1 MKTLKQH
8 LSSLDYNKACELLGD
23 GGEKLLKKGG
33 LYEIDP
39 DSQLSLGQHI
49 FWLNLAEASV
59 TISSADNKLI
69 SSCSECLLPCE
80 HIGAALSVIL
90 EEKETLG
97 LVDVSP
103 YSDENSGGELIK
115 KALEIRETRASKED
129 MALIH
134 DDEWNEPWGDYSVVS
149 QNSGKTYKLAIRG
162 LDRGQSYCSC
172 PDYKCNS
179 LGTCKHIIFAIRE
192 IKNNFE
198 GSDLEKPYIRKT
210 CAVHLQYGEDVEVR
224 VSLPSENTPPEMAQ
238 FANKAVSDINALM
251 KAIQTS
257 ISSGYDINIYP
268 DAAEFIDNELFRNRI
283 QGLVS
288 EVKADSVNHPLR
300 SSLLKEPLLPYQLEG
315 IAFAAGKGRVIIA
328 DDMGLG
334 KTIQGIGTADLL
346 ADQAGIKKVLVISPA
361 SLKIQWQKEIE
372 RFSHNSACL
381 IEGSPEERIP
391 LYDNHDFYTICNY
404 EQVLKDL
411 SILQQRSWDLIILD
425 EGQRIKNYES
435 KTSKAVK
442 ALKSPYA
449 LVLSGTPL
457 ENRLEDLFS
466 IVNFIDS
473 RILGPAFQF
482 FEEYQVNDEKGKFTG
497 YKNLDKLR
505 EKLSPILLRRTRK
518 NVLPDLPPITEQT
531 RLIPATEEQLS
542 IDTSCRRTMQTII
555 GKSHI
560 SEMDLLRLRK
570 AMTSSRM
577 AADSPALADAQL
589 DGASGKLNELE
600 ELIPQ
605 LVSDESSKVI
615 IFSEWHGMLDRIAS
629 TLDKT
634 GTNYARIDGN
644 LNSAQKEAAVTN
656 FNTVPEV
663 SVLICS
669 NTAGTGLN
677 LQAADTVINMDLPW
691 NPAKLEQ
698 RNARV
703 HRFGQ
708 SRPVQVINLVTAGTI
723 EERLLYNYDK
733 KVELF
738 TAALD
743 PDTDICEV
751 DMSGG
756 MGDLRSKIQALLS
769 SNKTRKASTESVISL
784 PGTDPNQISLSGGK
798 LLTSAM
804 SFLADLLQ
812 TSSHSEELDG
822 VTREIKKLLLHS
834 FSKNESGEFE
844 LTLRFSNEESIDR
857 LALALSRLNS
867 LMLKK

>member
-1 MKTLKQH
+1 MRTLKQL

-23 GGEKLLKKGG
+23 GGEALLKKGG

-39 DSQLSLGQHI
+39 SSQVSLGLHI
-49 FWLNLAEASV
+49 FWLNLAEVSV
-59 TISSADNKLI
+59 TISSNDNKLI

-80 HIGAALSVIL
+80 HIGAAFSVIL
-90 EEKETLG
+90 EEKEALE
-97 LVDVSP
+97 LEEVSP
-103 YSDENSGGELIK
+103 YSDETSGGELIK
-115 KALEIRETRASKED
+115 KALEIRQTRASKED

-134 DDEWNEPWGDYSVVS
+134 DDEWISPWGNYSVVS

-172 PDYKCNS
+172 PDYRCNS
-179 LGTCKHIIFAIRE
+179 LGTCKHIIFTLKEINSKFDETDFSKVYSRKHCAIHLIYGDE
-192 IKNNFE
+192 I
-198 GSDLEKPYIRKT
+198 DI
-210 CAVHLQYGEDVEVR
+210 Q
-224 VSLPSENTPPEMAQ
+224 VSLPSENQPPEMVQ
-238 FANKAVSDINALM
+238 YSQKPVSDIHGLM
-251 KAIQTS
+251 RAVQSS
-257 ISSGYDINIYP
+257 ISAGFEINIYP
-268 DAAEFIDNELFRNRI
+268 DAEEHIDNILFKNRI
-283 QGLVS
+283 EGLVL
-288 EVKADSVNHPLR
+288 EIEKDPANHPLR
-300 SSLLKEPLLPYQLEG
+300 KSLLNEELLPYQLAG

-334 KTIQGIGTADLL
+334 KTVQGIGASELL
-346 ADQAGIKKVLVISPA
+346 ADQAGIKKVLIISPA
-361 SLKIQWQKEIE
+361 SLKNQWQKEIL
-372 RFSHNSACL
+372 RFSNRSACL
-381 IEGSPEERIP
+381 IEGTPDERIA
-391 LYDNHDFYTICNY
+391 LYDNLDFYTICNY

-411 SILQQRSWDLIILD
+411 TALQRKSWDLIILD

-442 ALKSPYA
+442 SLKSPYA

-457 ENRLEDLFS
+457 ENRLDDLFS
-466 IVNFIDS
+466 IVNFIDN

-482 FEEYQVNDEKGKFTG
+482 FEDYQVTDEKGKFTG

-505 EKLSPILLRRTRK
+505 EKLKPILLRRTRK
-518 NVLPDLPPITEQT
+518 SVLPDLPALTEQT
-531 RLIPATEEQLS
+531 RLIPPTEEQLS
-542 IDTSCRRTMQTII
+542 IDASCRRTMQTII

-577 AADSPALADAQL
+577 AADSPALVDSQL
-589 DGASGKLNELE
+589 EGSSGKLNELE
-600 ELIPQ
+600 ELVPQ
-605 LVSDESSKVI
+605 LIVDEDSQI
-615 IFSEWHGMLDRIAS
+615 LIFSEWKGMLDRI
-629 TLDKT
+629 
-634 GTNYARIDGN
+634 GTSLNKIEVNFARVDGS
-644 LNSAQKEAAVTN
+644 LSSAQKENAVAN
-656 FNTVPEV
+656 FNNDPALN
-663 SVLICS
+663 VLLCS

-677 LQAADTVINMDLPW
+677 LQAADTVINIDLPW

-698 RNARV
+698 RAARA

-708 SRPVQVINLVTAGTI
+708 TRPVQVINLVTSDTI
-723 EERLLYNYDK
+723 EERLLYSYDK
-733 KVELF
+733 KIELF

-769 SNKTRKASTESVISL
+769 SSKSRRASNESVIAL
-784 PGTDPNQISLSGGK
+784 PGTDPQQISLSGGQ

-812 TSSHSEELDG
+812 TSSNGEEMDG
-822 VTREIKKLLLHS
+822 LTREIKKLLLHS
-834 FSKNESGEFE
+834 FSKNENGEFE